1 MRLQFGFLLALTIL
15 SLPVTSS
22 AKEYR
27 FACSEGFKAVGNL
40 FVNTSSQTA
49 RWAYFPQA
57 RFKWY
62 ANRYITWSADAPKLQ
77 GSTKTATID
86 VTNGEV
92 NCTGYSDKGKFSTN
106 MTKNKV
112 RHTFIINCDDGRT
125 GAAQVTVNAR
135 SEGFGLSANGVG
147 IGSLSDGS
155 KVRLVIGEMSGSLA
169 W

>member
-1 MRLQFGFLLALTIL
+1 MRKYLVFGLVAVGIL
-15 SLPVTSS
+15 SGCCNGYDAAMNIKKDGEVQTLIGS
-22 AKEYR
+22 
-27 FACSEGFKAVGNL
+27 FEGSLAV
-40 FVNTSSQTA
+40 
-49 RWAYFPQA
+49 
-57 RFKWY
+57 
-62 ANRYITWSADAPKLQ
+62 LQ

-169 W
+169 WWG

>member
-40 FVNTSSQTA
+40 FVNSSSQTA

-62 ANRYITWSADAPKLQ
+62 ADRYITWSADAPKLQ
-77 GSTKTATID
+77 GSTSYTFD
-86 VTNGEV
+86 
-92 NCTGYSDKGKFSTN
+92 
-106 MTKNKV
+106 TKNNILAYSV
-112 RHTFIINCDDGRT
+112 T
-125 GAAQVTVNAR
+125 GG
-135 SEGFGLSANGVG
+135 SDNGVFANALEFQC
-147 IGSLSDGS
+147 SLT
-155 KVRLVIGEMSGSLA
+155 LY
-169 W
+169 